1 MAALTQKQENFCAA
15 YVETGN
21 ASEAYRRAYD
31 ASRMKQESISV
42 KASELM
48 RNGSVTV
55 RIKELQAQAQKRHQL
70 TVDDLINELEDARQ
84 IAMGGERPTPAA
96 MVAATLGKAKLLGLD
111 CPSMALDLE
120 SKRLALEKL
129 QLELD
134 ALKGKDKATGTGQD
148 RPQEYRIAPDEP
160 VPDEPIL

>member
-148 RPQEYRIAPDEP
+148 RPPEYTIAPDEP